1 MKEKRSSSI
10 PSSVPK
16 HVVII
21 MDGNG
26 RWARRKNLERIDG
39 HREGIKSTKSVV
51 SEAIEI
57 GIKYLTLY
65 AFSAQN
71 WKRPKDEVFS
81 LMNLLRY
88 YLENEAQ
95 NLLSQNI
102 RLNAIGKLSNLP
114 PDIGDLLDDV
124 MKMTKHCDL
133 LTLTL
138 ALSYGGREEI
148 VSAVNHII
156 HSDRKGTITEQDF
169 EQYLYTSELP
179 EPDLLIRTGGEMR
192 LSNFLLWQL
201 AYSEMYVTKTLWPNF
216 RKRHLR
222 KAIENYCDRERR
234 FGLTGEQIQSR
245 GLKG

>member
-1 MKEKRSSSI
+1 MKEKRNDSI
-10 PSSVPK
+10 RTSVPR

-26 RWARRKNLERIDG
+26 RWAQQKDLERIDG
-39 HREGIKSTKSVV
+39 HREGMKSTRSVV

-71 WKRPKDEVFS
+71 WKRPEDEVFS
-81 LMNLLRY
+81 LMDLLRN
-88 YLENEAQ
+88 YLENEAE
-95 NLLSQNI
+95 NLLSRDI
-102 RLNAIGKLSNLP
+102 RLNAIGNLSNLP
-114 PDIGDLLDDV
+114 SDIGDLLESV
-124 MKMTKHCDL
+124 MKMTEHCNS

-138 ALSYGGREEI
+138 ALSYGSREEI
-148 VSAVNHII
+148 VAAVNRII
-156 HSDRKGTITEQDF
+156 RSGRKQPVTEQDF
-169 EQYLYTSELP
+169 QQHLYTSGLP

-201 AYSEMYVTKTLWPNF
+201 AYSEMYVTRTPWPNF

-222 KAIENYCDRERR
+222 KAIGNYRDRERR

-245 GLKG
+245 GLKS